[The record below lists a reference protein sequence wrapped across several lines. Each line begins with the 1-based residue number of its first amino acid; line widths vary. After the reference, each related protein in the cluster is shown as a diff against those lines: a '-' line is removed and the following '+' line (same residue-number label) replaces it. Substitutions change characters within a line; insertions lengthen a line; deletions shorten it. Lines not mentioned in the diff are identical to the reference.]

1 MRVQA
6 MNGVETG
13 EINRE
18 ATMEEDGVSKEEI
31 QTIIGEIMEVMMD
44 GEAKVE
50 ITIQVDGVDKV
61 IMITGM
67 SQKIL
72 EETMD
77 GAIKV
82 IITHGTKVVQI
93 IIVGVN
99 PIL

>member
-1 MRVQA
+1 

-50 ITIQVDGVDKV
+50 ITIQVDGVDKL
-61 IMITGM
+61 IMIIGM
-67 SQKIL
+67 NKKIL

-77 GAIKV
+77 GEIKV
-82 IITHGTKVVQI
+82 IIAHRTKVVQI
-93 IIVGVN
+93 IMVGVN
-99 PIL
+99 PII